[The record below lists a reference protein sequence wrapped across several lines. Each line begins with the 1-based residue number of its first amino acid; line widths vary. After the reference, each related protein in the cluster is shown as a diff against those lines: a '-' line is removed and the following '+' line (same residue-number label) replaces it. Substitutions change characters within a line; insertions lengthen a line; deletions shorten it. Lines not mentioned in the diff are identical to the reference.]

1 MKTGTDA
8 PRSAGLELC
17 AALVESGVESEPVV
31 FPREGH
37 SVRER
42 EHQPDAWRRTIDWF
56 DRYLGSPR

>member
-1 MKTGTDA
+1 MHPARPGWNYVR
-8 PRSAGLELC
+8 RS
-17 AALVESGVESEPVV
+17 SNPGVESELVV